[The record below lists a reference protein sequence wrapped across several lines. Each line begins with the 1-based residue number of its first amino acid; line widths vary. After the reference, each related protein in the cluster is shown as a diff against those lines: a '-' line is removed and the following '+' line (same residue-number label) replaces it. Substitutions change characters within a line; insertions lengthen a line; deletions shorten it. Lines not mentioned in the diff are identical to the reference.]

1 MKILVATKETQKQR
15 SNDFCFADEGEAVC
29 FGSEC
34 DGEAVD
40 GKCGCRRAM
49 IGVLSGKPTTTMK
62 VVDRDNYTVDML
74 KDAIHASLSSR
85 GWIKEGD
92 GDEEWAK
99 DFVHSQ
105 VEDLVRIGGA
115 FKVGDIVEKRGNGF
129 RQRIPPKAILVDCK
143 KGATVRIHYNDPKT
157 PEMAKWQDRVV
168 QIDRVLVKAVI
179 AHTVDMPPMKV
190 KVDKSLLRPV

>member
-1 MKILVATKETQKQR
+1 
-15 SNDFCFADEGEAVC
+15 
-29 FGSEC
+29 
-34 DGEAVD
+34 
-40 GKCGCRRAM
+40 
-49 IGVLSGKPTTTMK
+49 
-62 VVDRDNYTVDML
+62 ML

-105 VEDLVRIGGA
+105 VEDLVRIACA
-115 FKVGDIVEKRGNGF
+115 FKAGDIVEKRGSGF

-143 KGATVRIHYNDPKT
+143 RGAKVRIHYKDPNT
-157 PEMAKWQDRVV
+157 PLMAKWQDKVV
-168 QIDRVLVKAVI
+168 QIDRVLTKAVI
-179 AHTVDMPPMKV
+179 AHTVDGLPVKV